1 MTHERVR
8 ALGTKGGKKSHRLGR
23 AHKYTSRRGQPR
35 RQEKRGDPEK
45 EEVRSG
51 DGRVAGPHHDCPL
64 HGRYFGETC
73 LECDEESEG

>member
-1 MTHERVR
+1 MTPERVR

-23 AHKYTSRRGQPR
+23 AHKYTS
-35 RQEKRGDPEK
+35 
-45 EEVRSG
+45 EEASRAGKKSAATQKKKKFEAGMV
-51 DGRVAGPHHDCPL
+51 VAGPHHDCPL